1 MIRQS
6 WEFDLSIFDL
16 SIFWIFLK
24 DRPWSNR
31 SRRSLKKIESIES
44 LPLIFE
50 KDRKDR
56 IALKKRAIPRW
67 KKRIFYVFDRCSPFL
82 CQIESIPTMRSLR
95 WKNRWSN
102 SQPCDSDTTCPLV
115 NGFCRDIRVWTKMAV
130 TSSQILMKDFLI
142 NQVCLNQ
149 YFGPANLWKSKT
161 NINRLKRKIKDPLKM
176 HAVSRANQ

>member
-31 SRRSLKKIESIES
+31 SRRSLNKIESIES

-67 KKRIFYVFDRCSPFL
+67 KNVFFYVFDRCSPFL

-95 WKNRWSN
+95 WKKPMIEFPTLWFGHNMSPGQRILSRYSSLNENVGLHGCDIESN
-102 SQPCDSDTTCPLV
+102 SYERFFD
-115 NGFCRDIRVWTKMAV
+115 
-130 TSSQILMKDFLI
+130 
-142 NQVCLNQ
+142 
-149 YFGPANLWKSKT
+149 
-161 NINRLKRKIKDPLKM
+161 
-176 HAVSRANQ
+176 